1 MDNLALLLDTPSLA
15 LQLLADGVL
24 VGAIFALVAYGMAL
38 TWGVMNVINIT
49 QGELVMLGGYAA
61 IELAKTGAP
70 PLLGVPVAAVVMF
83 VVGWLLYKVVIH
95 RVVDRD
101 LFTSLLATFGL
112 SILIQQLA
120 NEVFGA
126 DIQSVPSGMGSF
138 IFAGGMVTVGKIK
151 VVAFVIALAVGAI
164 TADSLRQ
171 ETTSNHPMPADRAT
185 GYGAGVFLV
194 LAGLACGWLYLRGG
208 GIGWVVGGIVPVLA
222 GAGLL
227 SYLGA
232 TQTNRHKQW
241 VMRMAESHAAV
252 GNRFTE
258 DPSAAARFGIYTV
271 VVWIVALA
279 GFVLL
284 TLTVGWLWSWLAI
297 VGGLVAMMIL
307 VARMLFVPSD
317 S

>member
-1 MDNLALLLDTPSLA
+1 VTNPNDT
-15 LQLLADGVL
+15 AD
-24 VGAIFALVAYGMAL
+24 
-38 TWGVMNVINIT
+38 
-49 QGELVMLGGYAA
+49 
-61 IELAKTGAP
+61 
-70 PLLGVPVAAVVMF
+70 
-83 VVGWLLYKVVIH
+83 IH
-95 RVVDRD
+95 RLFDEAFAGIEMTPERQD
-101 LFTSLLATFGL
+101 LKEEVRAK
-112 SILIQQLA
+112 LIARAAEL
-120 NEVFGA
+120 E
-126 DIQSVPSGMGSF
+126 
-138 IFAGGMVTVGKIK
+138 AGGMAGHAAARKAIGELGDVRTILDGTDSSGLALPPKVRPRPNFVLRTVLFSAIGVTGLAVLALAATAGGVPLAAEAVAAF
-151 VVAFVIALAVGAI
+151 VVALAIGAV
-164 TADSLRQ
+164 TADALRQ
-171 ETTSNHPMPADRAT
+171 ETTANHPMPSDRAI
-185 GYGAGVFLV
+185 GYGAGVFRV
-194 LAGLACGWLYLRGG
+194 LAGLACGWLYVRGG
-208 GIGWVVGGIVPVLA
+208 GIGWVIGGAAPLLA

-241 VMRMAESHAAV
+241 VMRMAESHAAA

-271 VVWIVALA
+271 IVWIVALA

>member
-1 MDNLALLLDTPSLA
+1 MTNSNDTDVHRLLDEAFSGIEMTPERQDLKEEVRANLIARAAELEAGGLAARAAARQAIAELGDVRTIVDGTDSSGLALPPRVRPRPNFVLRTVLLSAIGVTGLA
-15 LQLLADGVL
+15 VLGLSATAGGVPLGAEAVAACVVALA
-24 VGAIFALVAYGMAL
+24 
-38 TWGVMNVINIT
+38 
-49 QGELVMLGGYAA
+49 
-61 IELAKTGAP
+61 TGA
-70 PLLGVPVAAVVMF
+70 V
-83 VVGWLLYKVVIH
+83 
-95 RVVDRD
+95 
-101 LFTSLLATFGL
+101 
-112 SILIQQLA
+112 
-120 NEVFGA
+120 
-126 DIQSVPSGMGSF
+126 
-138 IFAGGMVTVGKIK
+138 
-151 VVAFVIALAVGAI
+151 
-164 TADSLRQ
+164 TADALRQ
-171 ETTSNHPMPADRAT
+171 ETTSNHPMPTDRAI

-297 VGGLVAMMIL
+297 VGGAVLMMIL

-317 S
+317 PTRT

>member
-1 MDNLALLLDTPSLA
+1 MTNSNDTDVHRLLDEAFSGIEMTPERQDLKEEVRANLIARAAELEAGGLAARAAARQAIAELGDVRTIVDGTDSSGLALPPRVRPRPNFVLRTVLLSAIGVTGLA
-15 LQLLADGVL
+15 VLGLSATAGGVPLGAEAVAACVVALA
-24 VGAIFALVAYGMAL
+24 
-38 TWGVMNVINIT
+38 
-49 QGELVMLGGYAA
+49 
-61 IELAKTGAP
+61 TGA
-70 PLLGVPVAAVVMF
+70 V
-83 VVGWLLYKVVIH
+83 
-95 RVVDRD
+95 
-101 LFTSLLATFGL
+101 
-112 SILIQQLA
+112 
-120 NEVFGA
+120 
-126 DIQSVPSGMGSF
+126 
-138 IFAGGMVTVGKIK
+138 
-151 VVAFVIALAVGAI
+151 
-164 TADSLRQ
+164 TADALRQ
-171 ETTSNHPMPADRAT
+171 ETTSNHPMPTDRAI

-297 VGGLVAMMIL
+297 VGGVVLMMIL

>member
-1 MDNLALLLDTPSLA
+1 
-15 LQLLADGVL
+15 
-24 VGAIFALVAYGMAL
+24 
-38 TWGVMNVINIT
+38 
-49 QGELVMLGGYAA
+49 
-61 IELAKTGAP
+61 
-70 PLLGVPVAAVVMF
+70 
-83 VVGWLLYKVVIH
+83 
-95 RVVDRD
+95 
-101 LFTSLLATFGL
+101 
-112 SILIQQLA
+112 
-120 NEVFGA
+120 
-126 DIQSVPSGMGSF
+126 
-138 IFAGGMVTVGKIK
+138 
-151 VVAFVIALAVGAI
+151 
-164 TADSLRQ
+164 
-171 ETTSNHPMPADRAT
+171 
-185 GYGAGVFLV
+185 VFLV

-297 VGGLVAMMIL
+297 VGGVVVMMIL
-307 VARMLFVPSD
+307 VARMLFVPTD
-317 S
+317 TTRT

>member
-1 MDNLALLLDTPSLA
+1 VTNSNDTDVHRLLDEAFSGIEMTPERQDLKEEVRANLIARAAELEAGGLAARAAARQAIAELGDVRTIVDGTDSSGLALPPRVRPRPNFVLRTVLLSAIGVTGLA
-15 LQLLADGVL
+15 VLGLSATAGGVPLGAEAVAACVVALA
-24 VGAIFALVAYGMAL
+24 
-38 TWGVMNVINIT
+38 
-49 QGELVMLGGYAA
+49 
-61 IELAKTGAP
+61 TGA
-70 PLLGVPVAAVVMF
+70 V
-83 VVGWLLYKVVIH
+83 
-95 RVVDRD
+95 
-101 LFTSLLATFGL
+101 
-112 SILIQQLA
+112 
-120 NEVFGA
+120 
-126 DIQSVPSGMGSF
+126 
-138 IFAGGMVTVGKIK
+138 
-151 VVAFVIALAVGAI
+151 
-164 TADSLRQ
+164 TADALRQ
-171 ETTSNHPMPADRAT
+171 ETTSNHPMPTDRAI

-297 VGGLVAMMIL
+297 VGGAVLMMIL
-307 VARMLFVPSD
+307 VARMLFIPSD
-317 S
+317 PTRT